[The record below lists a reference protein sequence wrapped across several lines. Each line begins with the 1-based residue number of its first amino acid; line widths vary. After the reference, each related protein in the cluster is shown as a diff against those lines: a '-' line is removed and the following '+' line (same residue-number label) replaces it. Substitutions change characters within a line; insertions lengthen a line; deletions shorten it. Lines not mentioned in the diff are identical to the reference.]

1 MGSLEANDPEPRSIP
16 IPTDGVLLPSDIP
29 FTITR
34 LSGYYT
40 ARCFSSIQLFRA
52 GFVSG
57 VVSLVII
64 VTASTPTMLW
74 VGTGMFGMSCAPMYP
89 SSMSLL
95 TELYQ
100 IVSDD

>member
-1 MGSLEANDPEPRSIP
+1 MVTRSV
-16 IPTDGVLLPSDIP
+16 DQLSDVLLRSDIP

-57 VVSLVII
+57 VISLVII

-100 IVSDD
+100 IVSGD